1 MCVHGLDVALLN
13 RTLTQGHGES
23 FCPQDGTSHQRGLSH
38 TSAVWFLW
46 GPSSSLCSSSASC
59 SLSSFPLTLPCFNP
73 SLYLL
78 GYFLSLPQY
87 SLKTGTTSPFSLLTS
102 IVQAWYFLNKDS
114 VHFYKVKQNIMMT
127 TICGAMCARQAT
139 KCFTYFI
146 LFNPYSNP
154 VMWCLWSCFMEE
166 Q

>member
-1 MCVHGLDVALLN
+1 MGHHINVVFPTLL
-13 RTLTQGHGES
+13 QCGFSGD
-23 FCPQDGTSHQRGLSH
+23 PPPAY
-38 TSAVWFLW
+38 AV
-46 GPSSSLCSSSASC
+46 PASC
-59 SLSSFPLTLPCFNP
+59 SLSSFPLTLPCFDP

-114 VHFYKVKQNIMMT
+114 VHFYKVKQNITMT

-154 VMWCLWSCFMEE
+154 VMW
-166 Q
+166 